1 MSEPSRDHPD
11 KAAPP
16 PSADPTVQVE
26 PPPLPGR
33 SVRAQLAAGEL
44 ATPPVRRDEPTVTL
58 NGPAPAD
65 SRRTQELTAPAALQV
80 TVGPRQ
86 RPRRRWRTWPW
97 IVAVLVALLVLGAV
111 LLVMLWQGATIDGDV
126 DLVGWSGGTTGGWT
140 GAGGG

>member
-1 MSEPSRDHPD
+1 MSEPGRDHPD
-11 KAAPP
+11 EAAPP

-33 SVRAQLAAGEL
+33 AVRAQLAAGDL

-58 NGPAPAD
+58 DGPAPAD
-65 SRRTQELTAPAALQV
+65 PRRTQELQGPAPLQV

-97 IVAVLVALLVLGAV
+97 IVAVMIALLVLGAV
-111 LLVMLWQGATIDGDV
+111 LLLMLWQGATIDGDV

-140 GAGGG
+140 RPGGG